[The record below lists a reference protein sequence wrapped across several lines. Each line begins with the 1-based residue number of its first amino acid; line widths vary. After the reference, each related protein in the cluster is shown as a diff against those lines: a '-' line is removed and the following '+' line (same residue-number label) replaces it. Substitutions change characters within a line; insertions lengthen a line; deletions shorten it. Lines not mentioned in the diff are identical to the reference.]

1 MAGDSGFKYRAFI
14 SYSHDDEAW
23 ARWLQRSLERYR
35 VPRRLRAEHPEL
47 PKRLYP
53 VFRDRE
59 ELASSTDLSESI
71 QQHMAQSEALIVVCS
86 PSAAQSRWVNE
97 EIRHYRSMGRADRIF
112 CLMVAGSPERAAP
125 DCAFPPAL
133 LEADDGT
140 PLPEPLAADV
150 HGDGK
155 RGALLKIAAGLLG
168 VGIDDLRQRDAQRQ
182 VRTWSAIAVGSMAIA
197 VLTIGLAIV
206 AYLAREESELRRG
219 QAEDLISFML
229 GDLRS
234 RLAPVGRLD
243 VLDAVGDQAMDYFA
257 ALGDRGTEDE
267 VMARAMALRQIGEV
281 RFAQGQ
287 LEPALEAFTE
297 SRDIARALH
306 EAHPANNDYL
316 FELGQAEFWVGY
328 VALERN
334 DLPGAAMAFGAY
346 HEVSRDLAERDP
358 TDPDYQ
364 MELLFA
370 ASNLGTVALE
380 QGRFE
385 DAIDHFSE
393 SVRINR
399 ALLEDA
405 PGDDTLRFEL
415 ANGLSWLGSAHLSA
429 ADLAASQAAFEDTLQ
444 VLRPLHASGK
454 DPRYS
459 NEFAD
464 NAMLLADVQLHRGD
478 QAAAANSMQIAL
490 PTYQALV
497 ARDETNARW
506 AEALYRAQQRQG
518 ELAMLNGDLA
528 AAEPDLR
535 SSARGLEALYQA
547 DTTDVALLQRLARV
561 EATLAL
567 LWAKAGEHDQARP
580 LAEVSQSRSRAALVE
595 GSGAQ
600 KQLREAAEVQLWTGD
615 AFQAVGLDDH
625 AANSWIA
632 GLAVMEEDD
641 SGSPILLAIRAAL
654 LRRLGQER
662 DAAELE
668 KTLDAIGFVD
678 PRYRP
683 SG

>member
-1 MAGDSGFKYRAFI
+1 MAADSGLKYRAFI
-14 SYSHDDEAW
+14 SYSHGDEGW

-35 VPRRLRAEHPEL
+35 VPRRLRAEHPDL
-47 PKRLYP
+47 PGRLYP

-86 PSAAQSRWVNE
+86 PAAAQSRWVNE
-97 EIRHYRSMGRADRIF
+97 EIRHYQSIGRADRIF
-112 CLMVAGSPERAAP
+112 CLLVDGSPERDAP
-125 DCAFPPAL
+125 DCAFPPAML
-133 LEADDGT
+133 NADDGT

-229 GDLRS
+229 GDLRG
-234 RLAPVGRLD
+234 RLEPVGRLD

-257 ALGDRGTEDE
+257 ALGERGTEDE

-281 RFAQGQ
+281 RFSQGQ

-306 EAHPANNDYL
+306 EAHPGNNDYL

-334 DLPGAAMAFGAY
+334 DLPGAATAFGAY
-346 HEVSRDLAERDP
+346 HEVSRELAERDP
-358 TDPDYQ
+358 ANPDYQ
-364 MELLFA
+364 LELLFA

-380 QGRFE
+380 EGRFE

-399 ALLEDA
+399 ALLGDA
-405 PGDDTLRFEL
+405 PDDDSLRYEL

-429 ADLAASQAAFEDTLQ
+429 ADLAASQAAFEET
-444 VLRPLHASGK
+444 VEALRPLHESGK
-454 DPRYS
+454 NTRYS
-459 NEFAD
+459 NEYAESLS
-464 NAMLLADVQLHRGD
+464 LLSEVKLHLG
-478 QAAAANSMQIAL
+478 QIGAARAL
-490 PTYQALV
+490 LIEAIEVFYELSAHDP
-497 ARDETNARW
+497 ENARW
-506 AEALYRAQQRQG
+506 LEGLYRTLERRGRVSWVEQRHEEFLSTMKQATAG
-518 ELAMLNGDLA
+518 LA
-528 AAEPDLR
+528 ALHDEDP
-535 SSARGLEALYQA
+535 
-547 DTTDVALLQRLARV
+547 TDVSRLQRLAR
-561 EATLAL
+561 
-567 LWAKAGEHDQARP
+567 
-580 LAEVSQSRSRAALVE
+580 SQ
-595 GSGAQ
+595 
-600 KQLREAAEVQLWTGD
+600 
-615 AFQAVGLDDH
+615 
-625 AANSWIA
+625 A
-632 GLAVMEEDD
+632 GLAVALQISDQHQAATEIAERAMEGAREAVAQG
-641 SGSPILLAIRAAL
+641 SGTTRQRIEAADTALLAGLAMESAGSDQGAQVAWSFGLQAVEDTGTHPVMLALKAAL
-654 LRRLGQER
+654 LTHRSEGGKASIILDRLRE
-662 DAAELE
+662 A
-668 KTLDAIGFVD
+668 GFVD
-678 PRYRP
+678 PRYLP
-683 SG
+683 SDQ